1 MLETWLALG
10 LLVASGTPT
19 VIETE
24 HIPNYSLTQDISIL
38 KNVELNSTTSIAEY
52 IEARAMAYE
61 YPPKKARAIGR
72 AESDFNPNA
81 KNTGSTASGTYQFIN
96 GTFKAFCIDKYKL
109 TDTMDDKNDPHIQI
123 ECAMKMFSEG
133 LDFHWDASRHI
144 WGKVVKET

>member
-52 IEARAMAYE
+52 IEARSMVYGYSPKRAVAIAKCE
-61 YPPKKARAIGR
+61 SGLYPKAK
-72 AESDFNPNA
+72 A
-81 KNTGSTASGTYQFIN
+81 KTSSASGLFQFIL
-96 GTFKAFCIDKYKL
+96 GTWEWTMKEMGEP
-109 TDTMDDKNDPHIQI
+109 TDLDRFDPHNNI
-123 ECAMKMFSEG
+123 EAALFLLSKGGESHWSESEPC
-133 LDFHWDASRHI
+133 WS
-144 WGKVVKET
+144 KSTTKT

>member
-52 IEARAMAYE
+52 IEARAIVYG
-61 YPPKKARAIGR
+61 YSPKRAVAIAK
-72 AESDFNPNA
+72 AESSLNPNA
-81 KNTGSTASGTYQFIN
+81 KNSGSTASGTYQYIN
-96 GTFKAFCIDKYKL
+96 GTFKGFCIDKYKL
-109 TDTMDDKNDPHIQI
+109 TDTMEDKNDIHVQV
-123 ECAMKMFSEG
+123 ECALRMLSEG
-133 LDFHWDASRHI
+133 GESHWSESSAS
-144 WGKVVKET
+144 WLKVKT